1 VCFLTV
7 NTHLSLIVEISL
19 HLYFFLLTKNSFN
32 FVQDLKSSD
41 VSHHERTE
49 DEEEEEAEQKK
60 SKKKKKEKKKK
71 KKRSDSTDE
80 SDDETSK
87 KEKKSKKKKKEA
99 KDLAK
104 IAQIAQVLAETMAKQ
119 GKSFDP
125 EEVRNQLRHD
135 SSIRM

>member
-1 VCFLTV
+1 MCSLTV
-7 NTHLSLIVEISL
+7 IIIRCWNLIVCRASL
-19 HLYFFLLTKNSFN
+19 DNKNSFN

-41 VSHHERTE
+41 VSHGISHHERTE

-125 EEVRNQLRHD
+125 EEVRH
-135 SSIRM
+135 